1 MGHVGASHIP
11 TFRMKR
17 ALVLEPVPERAHVPR
32 KRACAHAHAA
42 PSGAVLGLWRRHRL
56 PAVRD
61 VLARAACRCQ
71 FSAVVLDMVAGL
83 LVLKACMAG
92 DPMQTLC
99 APTADVDAAWLQ
111 LVTGERHVYAAAC
124 AAAWVPWVP
133 WVPYTGRSDTRAVA
147 AQRALARLWS
157 A

>member
-1 MGHVGASHIP
+1 
-11 TFRMKR
+11 MKR

-61 VLARAACRCQ
+61 VLARAACRRR
-71 FSAVVLDMVAGL
+71 FSAGVLDMVAGL

-99 APTADVDAAWLQ
+99 APTADVDAAWMQ

-133 WVPYTGRSDTRAVA
+133 WVPYTGRSDKRAVA
-147 AQRALARLWS
+147 AQHALARLWS